1 MKVNELLA
9 LNEERASDVDVV
21 YDRLLS
27 VRANDAEPN
36 AEDQKQIKGDIG
48 RKLKAGWEATEIVR
62 YLKNTEEFDAD
73 IDETKALNNMK
84 AIKDKVEA
92 RLKEKK

>member
-1 MKVNELLA
+1 MKVNELLSI
-9 LNEERASDVDVV
+9 NEEKDTSEVDGV
-21 YDRLLS
+21 YKRLLS
-27 VRANDAEPN
+27 VSPEVPN
-36 AEDQKQIKGDIG
+36 AEDEKQIKGDIG
-48 RKLKAGWEATEIVR
+48 RKLKAGWEATELVR